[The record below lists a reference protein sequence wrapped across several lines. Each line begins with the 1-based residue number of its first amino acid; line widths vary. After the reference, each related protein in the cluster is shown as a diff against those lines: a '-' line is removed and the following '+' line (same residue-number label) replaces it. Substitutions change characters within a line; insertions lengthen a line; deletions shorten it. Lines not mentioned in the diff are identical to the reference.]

1 MKKKTA
7 ANLYFI
13 SHISCLKCK
22 MHRLFTLIELLVVI
36 AIIAILAALLLPA
49 LRKAV
54 ESARSTECLSMRK
67 QLFLVLNGYSNDNA
81 EYIITNYSKKRY
93 PTDGY
98 IQYWAGYLGYLGY
111 FGGVPS
117 GTTNVIKF
125 NKGAKRYLL
134 CVSAESKKA
143 YYTSWNVSWGCGLNL
158 CIEGK
163 KTYIEKGRNIAYSGL
178 PYVFEGKNW
187 SMTFNDKT
195 QMTFPHDNKANYLFV
210 DGHAGKARYPR
221 AKKVSWEGWYWG
233 DEKGWY

>member
-7 ANLYFI
+7 ANSYFI

-143 YYTSWNVSWGCGLNL
+143 YYPAGTS
-158 CIEGK
+158 
-163 KTYIEKGRNIAYSGL
+163 
-178 PYVFEGKNW
+178 
-187 SMTFNDKT
+187 
-195 QMTFPHDNKANYLFV
+195 
-210 DGHAGKARYPR
+210 AGDA
-221 AKKVSWEGWYWG
+221 
-233 DEKGWY
+233 D